1 MVRQT
6 VIRTRP
12 GQFVLALFGAAIVA
26 GLSTSAASADLQAAP
41 SVLYVIKG
49 KVTQY
54 IPASGPT
61 IGSVSIIVSS
71 SNRHGRSLR
80 GTRLTFGIGPGT
92 KLVVDPDGEISEGD
106 RGIVKVRGP
115 KLLTAGS
122 LRARMALQVIARG
135 NGAAGNGN
143 GHEAAGGSTGR
154 TSPTKPKP

>member
-1 MVRQT
+1 MVWQT

-12 GQFVLALFGAAIVA
+12 GRFLLALFGAGMLA
-26 GLSTSAASADLQAAP
+26 GLLTSAASANGRAAP
-41 SVLYVIKG
+41 SVLYVISG

-54 IPASGPT
+54 IPASGST
-61 IGSVSIIVSS
+61 IGSVSIIVTS
-71 SNRHGRSLR
+71 SNWHGRSLK

-92 KLVVDPDGEISEGD
+92 KLVIGPDGEISEGD

-143 GHEAAGGSTGR
+143 GHDAAGGSTGR
-154 TSPTKPKP
+154 TSPTKP